1 MCPTMLNEI
10 ISLLDPGN
18 VVRSNNLLSLSMG
31 RNFACI
37 YQALISKAYY
47 YQSKNMDNKGWF
59 YCTIDD
65 LRESTALAYKAQ
77 RHAIDKLIELG
88 LIEYRRMGLP
98 AKRYFR
104 IVTEKVESTLNS
116 ILNKGRE
123 IAEKLNPK
131 VHKIYHDNR
140 DSDQYTLSDMTESIP
155 DDMSI
160 ARSYTSI
167 PYKIDRHTI
176 RDQLAR
182 LCPCDDSDDGF
193 FVKKCLDTTA
203 RLLIKRKVNR
213 QTLSIYSFIDDLNHI
228 HADIGLYDFF
238 VQLSTD
244 WTDKVDLN
252 NIRSMNAYFDTFLYN
267 YVSEYSLKKKT
278 KPRILPSELTEL
290 DLWLMRDHHEYMEE
304 DDNEKQE

>member
-1 MCPTMLNEI
+1 MQATMLNGI
-10 ISLLDPGN
+10 ISMLDPGN
-18 VVRSNNLLSLSMG
+18 VVMSNNLLSLSMG
-31 RNFACI
+31 RNFASI
-37 YQALISKAYY
+37 YQALISKSYY

-104 IVTEKVESTLNS
+104 IVTEKVES
-116 ILNKGRE
+116 ILSNILDKGRE

-131 VHKIYHDNR
+131 VHK
-140 DSDQYTLSDMTESIP
+140 QTKESCV
-155 DDMSI
+155 DTQSELNDMSDNTLDSVSI
-160 ARSYTSI
+160 ETSYTPLS
-167 PYKIDRHTI
+167 YKIDRHTI
-176 RDQLAR
+176 REQLLR

-238 VQLSTD
+238 VQLSSD
-244 WTDKVDLN
+244 WIKKADIE
-252 NIRSMNAYFDTFLYN
+252 NIHAMNAYFDSYLYN
-267 YVSEYSLKKKT
+267 YVSEYALKKNIQSKD
-278 KPRILPSELTEL
+278 KASELTEL
-290 DLWLMRDHHEYMEE
+290 DKWLMKDYI
-304 DDNEKQE
+304 